1 MTLYDLFK
9 KEINN
14 QEKYHFVLFYRNY
27 DFINTNDRITYR
39 DFRRIIGLSIVFM
52 EIDNIYKGKDVIK
65 IKLKDS

>member
-14 QEKYHFVLFYRNY
+14 QEKYNFVLFYRNY

-52 EIDNIYKGKDVIK
+52 EIDTIYKGKNVIK

>member
-14 QEKYHFVLFYRNY
+14 QEKYNFVLFFRNY

-39 DFRRIIGLSIVFM
+39 DFCRIIGLSIVFM
-52 EIDNIYKGKDVIK
+52 EIDTIYKGKNVIK
-65 IKLKDS
+65 IKIKG